1 MVPLK
6 KTKINSIAKK
16 VINLEI
22 EALRLLKKSIDRNFD
37 KAVNAIINCQ
47 SKIILCGVGKSGLIA
62 AKIASTM
69 SSVGSPSFSLSANDC
84 LHGDLGSISKKDLL
98 ILISNSGKSEEL
110 LPIIKFANRNKVKL
124 IGIVSKKNSSLYKGS
139 DIKILLPE
147 AQEAGLGVVPTSST
161 SIQLAI
167 GDALAIAAL
176 NKKQFNKNDFS
187 KLHPGGNLGKQLKTV
202 EDLMVTKNKVP
213 FILESK
219 NLKEAIKII
228 TQKKLGV
235 LIAKN
240 KKGLTTGILTDG
252 NIRKI
257 RHNNKDINN
266 IIIKNVMTKKPISVS
281 IETVAAKAL
290 RIMNERKIT
299 SLCVHKI
306 GKVNKT
312 VGLIHIHH
320 LLEANIE

>member
-1 MVPLK
+1 
-6 KTKINSIAKK
+6 
-16 VINLEI
+16 
-22 EALRLLKKSIDRNFD
+22 
-37 KAVNAIINCQ
+37 
-47 SKIILCGVGKSGLIA
+47 
-62 AKIASTM
+62 
-69 SSVGSPSFSLSANDC
+69 
-84 LHGDLGSISKKDLL
+84 
-98 ILISNSGKSEEL
+98 
-110 LPIIKFANRNKVKL
+110 
-124 IGIVSKKNSSLYKGS
+124 
-139 DIKILLPE
+139 
-147 AQEAGLGVVPTSST
+147 
-161 SIQLAI
+161 
-167 GDALAIAAL
+167 
-176 NKKQFNKNDFS
+176 
-187 KLHPGGNLGKQLKTV
+187 
-202 EDLMVTKNKVP
+202 MVTKNKVP